1 MKKKN
6 ITILILVLVVAAAI
20 YYFAGQNKN
29 NSSESSRISEII
41 SLEENSKERYLK
53 SMEVTKNI
61 PDFKVDE
68 EKDNL
73 DELEEELK
81 AQYKDKDIKIGYRTL
96 KEDVSIP
103 TEKSGELN
111 ITMYS
116 EVIVLENITDNEVS
130 IVDPGC
136 QYIYGESPFIEF
148 RNGGFNINEKDDKS
162 FRASATGEFIFD
174 KSVGKVF
181 GEDSNGENSKSN
193 VMTIAKVFKID

>member
-6 ITILILVLVVAAAI
+6 IIILILVLAVAAAI

-53 SMEVTKNI
+53 AKEVTKNI

-73 DELEEELK
+73 DEMEEELK
-81 AQYKDKDIKIGYRTL
+81 SQYKDKDIKIGYRTL

-103 TEKSGELN
+103 TEKSGDVN

-148 RNGGFNINEKDDKS
+148 RNGGFNINEQDDKS

-174 KSVGKVF
+174 KSVGKVL

>member
-6 ITILILVLVVAAAI
+6 IIILLLVLVVAAAI

-29 NSSESSRISEII
+29 NFSESSRISEIT

-53 SMEVTKNI
+53 AKEVTKDI
-61 PDFKVDE
+61 PDFKVGE
-68 EKDNL
+68 EKENL

-81 AQYKDKDIKIGYRTL
+81 AQYKDKDIKLSYRTL
-96 KEDVSIP
+96 KEDISIP
-103 TEKSGELN
+103 TEKSGDVN
-111 ITMYS
+111 IIMYS

-136 QYIYGESPFIEF
+136 QYIYGEKPFIEF
-148 RNGGFNINEKDDKS
+148 RNGGFNINEQSDKS

-174 KSVGKVF
+174 KSIGKVF
-181 GEDSNGENSKSN
+181 GEDTSGDNSKSN
-193 VMTIAKVFKID
+193 VMTIAKVFKLD

>member
-6 ITILILVLVVAAAI
+6 IIILILVLAVAASI

-53 SMEVTKNI
+53 AKEVTKNI

-73 DELEEELK
+73 DELEKELK
-81 AQYKDKDIKIGYRTL
+81 AQYKNKDIKISYRTL

-103 TEKSGELN
+103 TEKSGDVN

-116 EVIVLENITDNEVS
+116 EVIVLENNTDNEVS

-174 KSVGKVF
+174 KSVGKVL
-181 GEDSNGENSKSN
+181 GEDSKGENSKSN

>member
-6 ITILILVLVVAAAI
+6 IFILILVLAVAASI

-53 SMEVTKNI
+53 AKEVTKNI
-61 PDFKVDE
+61 PDFKVNE
-68 EKDNL
+68 EKGNL
-73 DELEEELK
+73 DEMEEELK
-81 AQYKDKDIKIGYRTL
+81 LQYEDKDIKIGYRTL

-103 TEKSGELN
+103 TEKSGDVN
-111 ITMYS
+111 NS

-174 KSVGKVF
+174 KSVGKVL
-181 GEDSNGENSKSN
+181 GEDSKGENSKSN

>member
-6 ITILILVLVVAAAI
+6 IIILILVLVVAAAI
-20 YYFAGQNKN
+20 YYFAEQNKN

-73 DELEEELK
+73 AELEEELK

-103 TEKSGELN
+103 TERSGDVN

-116 EVIVLENITDNEVS
+116 EVIVLENITDKEVS
-130 IVDPGC
+130 IVDTGY

-174 KSVGKVF
+174 KSVGKVL
-181 GEDSNGENSKSN
+181 GEDSKGENSKSN

>member
-6 ITILILVLVVAAAI
+6 IIILILVLAVAAAI

-29 NSSESSRISEII
+29 DSSESSRIPEII

-81 AQYKDKDIKIGYRTL
+81 SQYKDKDIKISYRTL

-103 TEKSGELN
+103 TEKSGDVN

-116 EVIVLENITDNEVS
+116 EVIVLENITDKEVS
-130 IVDPGC
+130 IVDTGC

-174 KSVGKVF
+174 KSVGKVL
-181 GEDSNGENSKSN
+181 GEDSKGENSKSN

>member
-6 ITILILVLVVAAAI
+6 IIILLLVLVVAAAI
-20 YYFAGQNKN
+20 YYFAGENKN
-29 NSSESSRISEII
+29 DSMENSRISEIT

-53 SMEVTKNI
+53 AMEVTKAI

-73 DELEEELK
+73 DEMEEELK
-81 AQYKDKDIKIGYRTL
+81 SQYEGKDIKIGCRTL

-103 TEKSGELN
+103 TKKSGDVN

-116 EVIVLENITDNEVS
+116 EVIVVENITDNEVS

-148 RNGGFNINEKDDKS
+148 RNGGFNINEQDDKS

-181 GEDSNGENSKSN
+181 GEDSKGESSKSN
-193 VMTIAKVFKID
+193 VMTIAKVFKLD

>member
-29 NSSESSRISEII
+29 NSSESSRISQII

-53 SMEVTKNI
+53 AMEVTKAI

-73 DELEEELK
+73 DEMEEELK
-81 AQYKDKDIKIGYRTL
+81 LQYKDKDIKIGYRTL

-103 TEKSGELN
+103 TEKSGDIN

-116 EVIVLENITDNEVS
+116 EVIVLENITDKEVS
-130 IVDPGC
+130 IVDTGC

-174 KSVGKVF
+174 KSAGKVL
-181 GEDSNGENSKSN
+181 GEDSSGDNSKSN
-193 VMTIAKVFKID
+193 VMTIAKVFKLD

>member
-6 ITILILVLVVAAAI
+6 IIILLLVLVVAAAI

-29 NSSESSRISEII
+29 NSSESSRISEIT

-53 SMEVTKNI
+53 AKEVTKDI
-61 PDFKVDE
+61 PDFKVGE
-68 EKDNL
+68 EKENL

-96 KEDVSIP
+96 KEDISIP
-103 TEKSGELN
+103 TEKSGDVN
-111 ITMYS
+111 VTMYS
-116 EVIVLENITDNEVS
+116 EVIVLENVTDNEVS

-136 QYIYGESPFIEF
+136 QYIYGEKPFIEF
-148 RNGGFNINEKDDKS
+148 RNGGFNINEQSDKS

-181 GEDSNGENSKSN
+181 GEDTSGDNSKSN
-193 VMTIAKVFKID
+193 VMTIAKVFKLD

>member
-6 ITILILVLVVAAAI
+6 IIISLLVLVVAAGI
-20 YYFAGQNKN
+20 YYFAGQNNN
-29 NSSESSRISEII
+29 NSSEISRISEIL

-53 SMEVTKNI
+53 AKEVTKDI
-61 PDFKVDE
+61 PDFKVGE
-68 EKDNL
+68 EKENL

-96 KEDVSIP
+96 KEDISIP
-103 TEKSGELN
+103 TEKSGDVN

-116 EVIVLENITDNEVS
+116 EVIVLENVTDNEVS

-136 QYIYGESPFIEF
+136 QYIYGEKPFIEF
-148 RNGGFNINEKDDKS
+148 RNGGFNINEQSGKS

-174 KSVGKVF
+174 KSVGNVF
-181 GEDSNGENSKSN
+181 GEESKGESSKSN
-193 VMTIAKVFKID
+193 VMTIAKVFKLD

>member
-6 ITILILVLVVAAAI
+6 IIILLLVLVVAAAI

-29 NSSESSRISEII
+29 NFSESSRISEIT

-53 SMEVTKNI
+53 AKEVTKDI
-61 PDFKVDE
+61 PDFKVGE
-68 EKDNL
+68 EKENL

-96 KEDVSIP
+96 KEDISIP
-103 TEKSGELN
+103 TEKSGDVN
-111 ITMYS
+111 IIMYS

-136 QYIYGESPFIEF
+136 QYIYGEKPFIEF
-148 RNGGFNINEKDDKS
+148 RNGGFNINEQSDKS

-174 KSVGKVF
+174 KSIGKVF
-181 GEDSNGENSKSN
+181 GEDTSGDNSKSN
-193 VMTIAKVFKID
+193 VMTIAKVFKLD

>member
-6 ITILILVLVVAAAI
+6 IIILLLVLVVAAAI

-29 NSSESSRISEII
+29 NSSESSRISEIT

-53 SMEVTKNI
+53 AMEVTKAI
-61 PDFKVDE
+61 PGFKIDE
-68 EKDNL
+68 ERDNL

-81 AQYKDKDIKIGYRTL
+81 AQYKDKDIKLSYRTL
-96 KEDVSIP
+96 KEDISIP
-103 TEKSGELN
+103 TEKSGDVN

-136 QYIYGESPFIEF
+136 QYIYGEKPFIEF
-148 RNGGFNINEKDDKS
+148 RNGGFNINEQSDKS

-174 KSVGKVF
+174 KSIGKVF
-181 GEDSNGENSKSN
+181 GEDTSGDNSKSN
-193 VMTIAKVFKID
+193 VMTIAKVFKLD

>member
-6 ITILILVLVVAAAI
+6 IIILLLVLVVAAAI

-29 NSSESSRISEII
+29 NSSESSRISEIT

-53 SMEVTKNI
+53 AMEVTKAI
-61 PDFKVDE
+61 PGFKIDE

-73 DELEEELK
+73 DEMEEELK
-81 AQYKDKDIKIGYRTL
+81 TQYKDKDIKLSYRTL
-96 KEDVSIP
+96 KEDISIP
-103 TEKSGELN
+103 TEKSGDVSV
-111 ITMYS
+111 TMYS

-136 QYIYGESPFIEF
+136 QYIYGERPFIEF
-148 RNGGFNINEKDDKS
+148 RNGGFNINEQDDKS

-174 KSVGKVF
+174 ESVGKVF
-181 GEDSNGENSKSN
+181 GEDTSGDNSKSN
-193 VMTIAKVFKID
+193 VMTIAKVFKLD

>member
-6 ITILILVLVVAAAI
+6 IIILILVLAVAAAI

-53 SMEVTKNI
+53 AKEVTKNI

-73 DELEEELK
+73 DEMEEELK
-81 AQYKDKDIKIGYRTL
+81 SQYKDKDIKIGYRTL

-103 TEKSGELN
+103 TEKSGDVN

-148 RNGGFNINEKDDKS
+148 RNGGFNINEQDDKS

-174 KSVGKVF
+174 KSVGKVI
-181 GEDSNGENSKSN
+181 GEDSKGENSKSN

>member
-1 MKKKN
+1 MKKKY

-29 NSSESSRISEII
+29 NSSESSRISQII

-53 SMEVTKNI
+53 AMEVTKAI

-73 DELEEELK
+73 DEMEEELK
-81 AQYKDKDIKIGYRTL
+81 LQYKDKDIKIGYRTL

-103 TEKSGELN
+103 TEKSGDIN

-116 EVIVLENITDNEVS
+116 EVIVLENITDKEVS
-130 IVDPGC
+130 IVDTGC

-174 KSVGKVF
+174 KSVGKVI

-193 VMTIAKVFKID
+193 VMTIAKVFKLD

>member
-6 ITILILVLVVAAAI
+6 ITILILVLAVAASI

-29 NSSESSRISEII
+29 NSSESSRISQII

-53 SMEVTKNI
+53 AMEVTKNI

-73 DELEEELK
+73 DEMEEELK
-81 AQYKDKDIKIGYRTL
+81 LQYKDKDIKIGYRTL

-103 TEKSGELN
+103 TEKSGDIN

-116 EVIVLENITDNEVS
+116 EVIVLENITDKEVS
-130 IVDPGC
+130 IVDTGC

-174 KSVGKVF
+174 KSVGKVI

-193 VMTIAKVFKID
+193 VMTIAKVFKLD